1 MRAPQPE
8 GLPIKSGK
16 DAATPAQA
24 EGRYGLRAAR
34 MMLWRS

>member
-8 GLPIKSGK
+8 GLPSKSGK